1 MRRKCKGQSRNPRN
15 DFTGV
20 RVSEGRTSRVE
31 VRGRAERAVPVIIA
45 RDSGN
50 FSMDTKYD
58 TTTVEIFG
66 QAYNV
71 RGDGDPDY
79 LTELARY
86 VDARMREVAAE
97 VATVDPMKIAI
108 LAALN
113 IADEFSRF
121 RKQRQGASGIW
132 IEKTEEISERL
143 NKVIG

>member
-1 MRRKCKGQSRNPRN
+1 MA
-15 DFTGV
+15 
-20 RVSEGRTSRVE
+20 VSEGRGAKVE
-31 VRGRAERAVPVIIA
+31 VEGGQGAVPVIIA

-143 NKVIG
+143 NKVIS